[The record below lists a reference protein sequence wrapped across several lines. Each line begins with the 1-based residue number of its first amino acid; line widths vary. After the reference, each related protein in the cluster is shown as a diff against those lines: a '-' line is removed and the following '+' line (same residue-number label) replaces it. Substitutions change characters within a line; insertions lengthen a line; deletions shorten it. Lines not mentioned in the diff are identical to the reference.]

1 MFWQKANR
9 SIKMKT
15 LKIIAPILLLIG
27 TAGLL
32 LNEFLLQWGRSATLI
47 FAGINTLGLV
57 TLGITYLWKQKI
69 DGAKNT

>member
-1 MFWQKANR
+1 MKA
-9 SIKMKT
+9 

-32 LNEFLLQWGRSATLI
+32 LNEFLLQWGRSATLV

-57 TLGITYLWKQKI
+57 ILGIVYLWNQKME
-69 DGAKNT
+69 DAKNT